1 MHFLWGFLDMAK
13 GLLSIVSIYEHL
25 AKTIDS
31 VRAWVQQHEKL
42 IYQGMD
48 IYCYDLEILWSR
60 DFWVQILGAIFF
72 HISVSSSVMLR
83 PVLMFRAT
91 R

>member
-1 MHFLWGFLDMAK
+1 MAK

-42 IYQGMD
+42 IYQGMEN
-48 IYCYDLEILWSR
+48 YCHFFQAELEVLKIPKGPSSMTIVILCIAKK
-60 DFWVQILGAIFF
+60 VQA
-72 HISVSSSVMLR
+72 S
-83 PVLMFRAT
+83 
-91 R
+91 